1 MTRLLQQ
8 TIDRLQGL
16 ESLPEATQQQIAK
29 QVLAVLDQFEAP
41 SSSVPRQETVR
52 AMDAWRRRRKRITL
66 GDDLTLRE
74 LINEGRR

>member
-1 MTRLLQQ
+1 MLQLLQQ

-29 QVLAVLDQFEAP
+29 QVLAVLDRFGA
-41 SSSVPRQETVR
+41 SVPRQETVQ
-52 AMDAWRRRRKRITL
+52 AMDDWRRRRKGITL